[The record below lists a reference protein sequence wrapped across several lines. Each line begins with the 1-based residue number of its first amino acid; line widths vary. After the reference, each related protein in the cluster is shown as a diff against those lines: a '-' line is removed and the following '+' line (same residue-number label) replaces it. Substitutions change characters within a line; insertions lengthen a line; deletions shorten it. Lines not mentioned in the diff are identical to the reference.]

1 MWFRGEV
8 KVDTRVLAVNR
19 KQTRKQTD
27 LLHILE
33 VASTT
38 LVHRWDMRVVGW
50 REVGRSMLV
59 SVLSS
64 WEDGDSIF

>member
-1 MWFRGEV
+1 M
-8 KVDTRVLAVNR
+8 LAVNR

-33 VASTT
+33 VTSMT

-64 WEDGDSIF
+64 WEDGGSIF